1 MPHKLYNRFRL
12 AWKSPKWRRALVIAL
27 ISDAIGFL
35 VLLMPP
41 VQWAVDAVTAI
52 VLLIVLGFRWSLF
65 MALAIEVIPAIEL
78 FPAWTLWVLAV
89 AATDKQ

>member
-1 MPHKLYNRFRL
+1 MSNKLYNRLRT

-35 VLLMPP
+35 VVLMPP
-41 VQWAVDAVTAI
+41 LQWAVDAVTAV
-52 VLLIVLGFRWSLF
+52 VLFIVLGFRWSLF

-78 FPAWTLWVLAV
+78 FPAWSLWVLAL
-89 AATDKQ
+89 AATDK

>member
-1 MPHKLYNRFRL
+1 MQNKLYNRFRT

-35 VLLMPP
+35 VVLMPP
-41 VQWAVDAVTAI
+41 LQWAVDAITAV
-52 VLLIVLGFRWSLF
+52 VLLIILGFRWSLF

-78 FPAWTLWVLAV
+78 FPAWSLWVLAQAV
-89 AATDKQ
+89 TDNQ